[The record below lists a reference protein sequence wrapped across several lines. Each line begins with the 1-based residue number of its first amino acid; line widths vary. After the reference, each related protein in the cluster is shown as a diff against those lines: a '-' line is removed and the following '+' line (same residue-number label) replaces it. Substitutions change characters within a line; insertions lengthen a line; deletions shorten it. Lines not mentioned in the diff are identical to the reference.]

1 MSKKDGAVFS
11 KSLFG
16 YKKRDVNE
24 YIRQLDEINSETIK
38 DYESRMDELQKAFA
52 AEKDSYESKIEQLNV
67 EKEAIAEEFQNSIK
81 EYKTKLEDSE
91 SRCAS
96 YLKLADAASMR
107 AEEAANRIAGL
118 SAELEIKN
126 SELQIL
132 KDTIESHKKQIEK
145 LNAAISHFAEREEKE
160 KNESVKYFKF
170 RRPTFFKIVKK

>member
-24 YIRQLDEINSETIK
+24 YIRQSDESNSETIK
-38 DYESRMDELQKAFA
+38 DYESRLDELQKALA
-52 AEKDSYESKIEQLNV
+52 AEKDSYEAKIEKLNA
-67 EKEAIAEEFQNSIK
+67 EKDAVSEEFQNSIK
-81 EYKTKLEDSE
+81 EYKSKLDDSE

-107 AEEAANRIAGL
+107 AEEFEKRIAVL

-132 KDTIESHKKQIEK
+132 KDTIESHTKQIEK
-145 LNAAISHFAEREEKE
+145 LNAAISLFAEREDKE

>member
-24 YIRQLDEINSETIK
+24 YIRQSDESNSETIK
-38 DYESRMDELQKAFA
+38 DYESRLDELQKALA
-52 AEKDSYESKIEQLNV
+52 AEKDSYEAKIEKLNA
-67 EKEAIAEEFQNSIK
+67 EKDAVSEEFLNSIK
-81 EYKTKLEDSE
+81 EYKSKLDDSE

-107 AEEAANRIAGL
+107 AEEFEKRIAVL

-132 KDTIESHKKQIEK
+132 KDTIETNKKQIEK
-145 LNAAISHFAEREEKE
+145 LNAAISLFAEREDKE